1 AGTYG
6 TLHLNADGSYTYTLD
21 NSKQA
26 DHALPDCANATN
38 SYTYTNSDNHGGSS
52 STSLDI
58 TVTGTND
65 APVAVAD
72 TNSVTE
78 DTPPNPVGGNVLTND
93 TDVDVGDTHTVT
105 AVTLSLH
112 VALPIL
118 AGTYGTL
125 HLNADGS
132 YTYTLDNS

>member
-1 AGTYG
+1 MTHSA
-6 TLHLNADGSYTYTLD
+6 SR
-21 NSKQA
+21 K
-26 DHALPDCANATN
+26 
-38 SYTYTNSDNHGGSS
+38 
-52 STSLDI
+52 TSLDI

-93 TDVDVGDTHTVT
+93 TDVDVGDSHTVT
-105 AVTLSLH
+105 PLSFPTRRSSDL
-112 VALPIL
+112 V

-132 YTYTLDNS
+132 YTYTLDNSNPAVQA

>member
-1 AGTYG
+1 MPSGDDVVGSLRVEVAGTYG

-21 NSKQA
+21 NSNPAFQT
-26 DHALPDCANATN
+26 LPDAATS
-38 SYTYTNSDNHGGSS
+38 SYSFPHPPTATHFPYTTLFRS
-52 STSLDI
+52 I

-93 TDVDVGDTHTVT
+93 TDVIGGANH
-105 AVTLSLH
+105 
-112 VALPIL
+112 
-118 AGTYGTL
+118 
-125 HLNADGS
+125 
-132 YTYTLDNS
+132 